1 LVDNRLTPRTSRAS
15 SFLFTIV
22 VGIGLWSAAACA
34 PETGDAC
41 IASTE
46 CSPGQV
52 CDTTSPGG
60 YCIEYDCVDNGCA
73 EEAICVEFTQVSA
86 CMRRCD
92 SDADCR
98 NRDGYVCRSDVGSVP
113 FCYVPVSTDGS
124 GEP

>member
-1 LVDNRLTPRTSRAS
+1 MDNHLLRHTTRALARVLTAA
-15 SFLFTIV
+15 LGIV
-22 VGIGLWSAAACA
+22 LCSVAACA
-34 PETGDAC
+34 PQTGDAC

-46 CSPGQV
+46 CGPGQV

-60 YCIEYDCVDNGCA
+60 YCLEYDCLDNGCA

-98 NRDGYVCRSDVGSVP
+98 NRDGYVCRTDVGSVP
-113 FCYVPVSTDGS
+113 FCYVPATVEGS